1 MPQLIDMKNFHGI
14 LGFSA
19 LLLSLVF
26 IHSCKE
32 IEKEEGMTKY
42 VDPFIGTG
50 GHGHTFPGAT
60 RPFGMVQLSP
70 DTRLEGWDGCSGY
83 HYTDTVVYGFS
94 HTHLSGTGVGDYCD
108 ILLKP
113 CIGEIQFENGYKTDP
128 SNGYASHFNKETE
141 IAKAG
146 YYSME
151 LDEGIKV
158 ELTATERA
166 GMHRYTFENSDNAHV
181 ILDLL
186 HRDKLLGSEL
196 EILND
201 STVRGM
207 RRSSSWA
214 QDQHVFFHMEFSRP
228 FMESELVK
236 DSLATKPMTMEELAT
251 KAAFRFAMNDGEEL
265 LVRVG
270 ISAVDKEGAEKNLD
284 AEIRDWNFDGV
295 KERAELAWDKEL
307 SKIKVKGKND
317 HKTIFYTALY
327 HTMIAPNLYSDIDGR
342 YRKMVRLDT
351 VQQDNQIGQLEEG
364 ENHYTI
370 FSLWDTYRATHPL
383 YTIIDEKRS
392 NEFIRTFLRQYVD
405 GGQLPVWE
413 LAANYTGCMIG
424 YHSVPVI
431 ADAYFKGIDDW
442 DTELALE
449 AMQHSAT
456 MPHLGIPSLQKKGFI
471 PTGDEPESV
480 SKTLEYA
487 YDDWCIAMMAKA
499 ENETEVYEEYIKRA
513 QNYKNMYNAENG
525 FLQGRTNGGWYGPF
539 VPEEV
544 NFNYTEANG
553 WQYSLAVPQ
562 DVNGLIDLM
571 GGDEKFVAHL
581 DNMFTANSET
591 EGRHQV
597 DITGLIGQ
605 YAHGNE
611 PSHHMAYLYSYAG
624 QPWKTQKYV
633 RQILKDL
640 YDDKPDGLSG
650 NEDCGQMSAWYV
662 LSSMGFYPVCPGS
675 DQYVIG
681 YPLFNEVT
689 IETASGA
696 TFAITSQEVGQED
709 GHIYSATLNGFPHE
723 YTYITHDEILAG
735 GELAFELDE
744 EPDYEWGVEEDFRPT
759 SRIEDDEF
767 LIVPSITAEARTF
780 EDSML
785 ITIHS
790 PQEDVRLEY
799 MLVVDSVAGKSIKHT
814 KPFYIS
820 ESTTVI
826 AVAGRDEE
834 LASLAATADFKK
846 IKGGRSIE
854 ILTEYANQYSAG
866 GDICLIDQIQ
876 GGPEFRTGDWQGY
889 RGDLEA
895 IVDLGEEQYIR
906 SISMGCLQ
914 DIKSWIWM
922 PKKVTFYISK
932 DKKNWKEQPP
942 YNNPNIPID
951 QYGGVRGEFQALLS
965 GQNARYVKVVA
976 ENFGECPHWHL
987 GAGGQAWLFVDELR
1001 IE

>member
-1 MPQLIDMKNFHGI
+1 MKNLQRLIG
-14 LGFSA
+14 LCA
-19 LLLSLVF
+19 LLLGLVF
-26 IHSCKE
+26 INSCKK
-32 IEKEEGMTKY
+32 IKKAEGHTQY

-113 CIGEIQFENGYKTDP
+113 CVGEIQFENGYKTDP
-128 SNGYASHFNKETE
+128 AHGYASHFSKETE
-141 IAKAG
+141 VAEPG

-151 LDEGIKV
+151 LEEGIMV
-158 ELTATERA
+158 ELTATERT
-166 GMHRYTFENSDNAHV
+166 GMHRYTFNNSENAHI
-181 ILDLL
+181 ILDLT
-186 HRDKLLGSEL
+186 HRDKLLGSKL
-196 EILND
+196 EIVND

-214 QDQHVFFHMEFSRP
+214 EDQHVFFHMEFSRP
-228 FMESELVK
+228 FIEYEVVK
-236 DSLATKPMTMEELAT
+236 DSLPTAPLMTEELPT
-251 KAAFRFAMNDGEEL
+251 KASFKFSMNDGEEL
-265 LVRVG
+265 LVRIG
-270 ISAVDKEGAEKNLD
+270 ISAVDLNGAANNLHS
-284 AEIRDWNFDGV
+284 
-295 KERAELAWDKEL
+295 ELAHWDFDSVRVEARAAWDVEL
-307 SKIKVKGKND
+307 SKITVKGKND
-317 HKTIFYTALY
+317 DKTIFYTALY
-327 HTMIAPNLYSDIDGR
+327 HTMIAPNLYSDVDGR
-342 YRKMVRLDT
+342 YRKMLRSDT
-351 VQQDNQIGQLEEG
+351 IPQHNPIGQLEEG

-370 FSLWDTYRATHPL
+370 FSLWDTYRAAHPL

-392 NEFIRTFLRQYVD
+392 NEFIRTFLRQYKD

-424 YHSVPVI
+424 YHSVSVI
-431 ADAYFKGIDDW
+431 ADAYLKGINDW
-442 DTELALE
+442 DSDLALE
-449 AMQHSAT
+449 AMQHAAK
-456 MPHLGIPSLQKKGFI
+456 MPHLGLPSLQEKGFI

-487 YDDWCIAMMAKA
+487 YDDWCIAMMA
-499 ENETEVYEEYIKRA
+499 NSMTEPAVYKEFIGRA
-513 QNYKNMYNAENG
+513 QNYKNMYNAKNG

-571 GGDEKFVAHL
+571 GGDEKFIDHL
-581 DNMFTANSET
+581 DNMFTSKSET

-624 QPWKTQKYV
+624 QPWKTQEYV
-633 RQILKDL
+633 REILKDL
-640 YDDKPDGLSG
+640 YNDKPDGLSG

-681 YPLFNEVT
+681 YPIFNEVS
-689 IETASGA
+689 IETGSGA
-696 TFAITSQEVGQED
+696 TFAITTTELVEKKT
-709 GHIYSATLNGFPHE
+709 HILSATLNGFPHE
-723 YTYITHDEILAG
+723 YSYITHDEILAG
-735 GELAFELDE
+735 GELALEMDE
-744 EPDYEWGVEEDFRPT
+744 EPDYDWGADEDFRPT

-767 LIVPSITAEARTF
+767 LIVPSINAKARTF
-780 EDSML
+780 EDSL
-785 ITIHS
+785 LVEVHS
-790 PQEDVRLEY
+790 PQKDVQLEY
-799 MLVVDSVAGKSIKHT
+799 RLVRDSITGPKTNYS
-814 KPFYIS
+814 KPFYITS
-820 ESTTVI
+820 STTVI
-826 AVAGRDEE
+826 ATARNEDDLSSKAV
-834 LASLAATADFKK
+834 SADFKK

-906 SISMGCLQ
+906 SISLGCLQ

-922 PKKVTFYISK
+922 PKKVTFYVSK
-932 DKKNWKEQPP
+932 DKKKWLEQPP
-942 YNNPNIPID
+942 HNNPDIPVD
-951 QYGGVRGEFQALLS
+951 HYGGVRGEFTALLS

-976 ENFGECPHWHL
+976 QNFGECPPWHL
-987 GAGGQAWLFVDELR
+987 GAGGQGWLFVDELR